1 MTVRE
6 MALRLLDEYEASEKY
21 VNLSLSSH
29 LADGFDR
36 AERAALTA
44 LLYTAVERKL
54 TYDYMISNFASR
66 SADKLDIHTLNILRL
81 GMCQILHMDS
91 IPDFAAVNETV
102 KLGRNRGER
111 SLVNGVLRA
120 AVRAKEEGRLPLP
133 ERKKSA
139 ARYLSVAYSFPLPLV
154 RHFISLFGEE
164 DTERLLGVYNSVSHT
179 DLTVNLAKV
188 TREEYLTTLKERGIT
203 AAPSPYSRLSVRVEG
218 SVDPKT
224 LPGFEQGYFLVQD
237 AASAVSAE
245 ALGTRV
251 GDRVI
256 DVCACPGGKSFAA
269 AILAGMDGSVLSLDL
284 HESKLSL
291 IEAGKAR
298 LGLNNITVEACDAT
312 EPKDELFGS
321 FDRVIC
327 DCPCSGLGVLG
338 KKSDM
343 RYRDLGT
350 LGELSE
356 LQYKI
361 LSASSGY
368 VKDGG
373 VIVYST
379 CTLNPEEN
387 EEVVSRFLGSHPDFV
402 LTDFEVGE
410 LSSEGGML
418 TLLPH
423 VHGTDGFFIA
433 KLTKRGS

>member
-1 MTVRE
+1 MSAVPSNQK
-6 MALRLLDEYEASEKY
+6 ACA
-21 VNLSLSSH
+21 
-29 LADGFDR
+29 R
-36 AERAALTA
+36 ARP
-44 LLYTAVERKL
+44 
-54 TYDYMISNFASR
+54 S
-66 SADKLDIHTLNILRL
+66 
-81 GMCQILHMDS
+81 
-91 IPDFAAVNETV
+91 P
-102 KLGRNRGER
+102 
-111 SLVNGVLRA
+111 
-120 AVRAKEEGRLPLP
+120 
-133 ERKKSA
+133 
-139 ARYLSVAYSFPLPLV
+139 
-154 RHFISLFGEE
+154 
-164 DTERLLGVYNSVSHT
+164 SVS
-179 DLTVNLAKV
+179 
-188 TREEYLTTLKERGIT
+188 
-203 AAPSPYSRLSVRVEG
+203 
-218 SVDPKT
+218 
-224 LPGFEQGYFLVQD
+224 
-237 AASAVSAE
+237 ASAVSAE

-387 EEVVSRFLGSHPDFV
+387 EEVVSRFLDSHSDFV